1 MAQRGQRMWLGG
13 VGHGPPNLT
22 SCYTSPEMTYI
33 PLPPTP
39 DDSEKAARLA
49 TMKRRATGLL
59 VVVSVIFVAARLL
72 EGRHPWLGW
81 VRATAEAAMVGGL
94 ADWFAV
100 TALFRYPL
108 GIPIPHTAI
117 IPTRKE
123 RIGRSLGNFLQSY
136 FLRRDV
142 LERRLAGLGLARRVV
157 TWASLPENASRIA
170 RQVAQGL
177 ARAAEVMPDD
187 DVKSGLHSTLVA
199 RGRNVH
205 VAPLIGQALL
215 LVAADNRHQRLLDR
229 VLELVQRLLT
239 ENRAMIRDRIATE
252 SPWWVPTAVDEKLY
266 EKLVNG
272 TERIIWEVATQ
283 PDHQL
288 RRQFDRILG
297 EYVEGLRDDP
307 EVIAKAERM
316 KERLLEQPVVEEL
329 AGALWDTARKALV
342 RYASPDAGAPQPLE
356 RGIITAAE
364 AALHNEAL
372 LAEIDESIHGVI
384 LGAVEQYRHEIAAVI
399 ERTVAEWDPN
409 DASRRIEIA
418 VGRDL
423 QFIRINGTLV
433 GGLVGLLLYALS
445 GLIG

>member
-1 MAQRGQRMWLGG
+1 
-13 VGHGPPNLT
+13 
-22 SCYTSPEMTYI
+22 MTYI

-39 DDSEKAARLA
+39 DDSEKAGRLA
-49 TMKRRATGLL
+49 IMKRRATGLL
-59 VVVSVIFVAARLL
+59 VLVTIIFVAARLL
-72 EGRHPWLGW
+72 EGRYPWLGW

-100 TALFRYPL
+100 TALFRYPM

-117 IPTRKE
+117 IPTRKD

-142 LERRLAGLGLARRVV
+142 IERRLAGLGLARRLV
-157 TWASLPENASRIA
+157 TWTAQPANATRIA

-177 ARAAEVMPDD
+177 ARAAEVMPAEE
-187 DVKSGLHSTLVA
+187 VKAGLHNTLVA
-199 RGRNVH
+199 RGRKVQ

-239 ENRAMIRDRIATE
+239 ENREMIRERIANE

-297 EYVEGLRDDP
+297 EYVENLRDDP
-307 EVIAKAERM
+307 EVIARAEHM

-329 AGALWDTARKALV
+329 AGTLWENMRNSLLRHAA
-342 RYASPDAGAPQPLE
+342 ADAPPPEALE
-356 RGIITAAE
+356 RGIVTAAE
-364 AALHNEAL
+364 AALTNEAL
-372 LAEIDESIHGVI
+372 LAEIDESINGVV
-384 LGAVEQYRHEIAAVI
+384 LAAVEQYRHEIAAVI
-399 ERTVAEWDPN
+399 ERTVAEWDPE

-433 GGLVGLLLYALS
+433 GGLVGLLLYAFS
-445 GLIG
+445 GLIP

>member
-1 MAQRGQRMWLGG
+1 
-13 VGHGPPNLT
+13 
-22 SCYTSPEMTYI
+22 MTYI

-39 DDSEKAARLA
+39 DDSEKAERLA
-49 TMKRRATGLL
+49 VMKRRATGLL
-59 VVVSVIFVAARLL
+59 VFVTVVFITARLL
-72 EGRHPWLGW
+72 EDGYPWLGW
-81 VRATAEAAMVGGL
+81 VRAMAEAAMVGGL

-142 LERRLAGLGLARRVV
+142 LERRLAGLGLARRVAA
-157 TWASLPENASRIA
+157 WAAVPENAARIA

-177 ARAAEVMPDD
+177 ARAAEVMPAD
-187 DVKSGLHSTLVA
+187 DVKTGLHNTLVA
-199 RGRNVH
+199 RGRKVQ

-215 LVAADNRHQRLLDR
+215 LIAADNRHQRLLDR

-239 ENRAMIRDRIATE
+239 ENRELIRERIATE
-252 SPWWVPTAVDEKLY
+252 SPWWVPTAIDDKLY

-272 TERIIWEVATQ
+272 TERILWEVATQ

-297 EYVEGLRDDP
+297 EYVENLREDP
-307 EVIAKAERM
+307 EVMAKAESM

-329 AGALWDTARKALV
+329 AGALWESTRKALV
-342 RYASPDAGAPQPLE
+342 RYASPEADAPLPLE
-356 RGIITAAE
+356 RGIVAAAE
-364 AALHNEAL
+364 AALTNDEL
-372 LAEIDESIHGVI
+372 LAEMDQAIHNVV

-399 ERTVAEWDPN
+399 ERTVAEWDPA

-433 GGLVGLLLYALS
+433 GGLVGLLLYGLS
-445 GLIG
+445 HLIG

>member
-1 MAQRGQRMWLGG
+1 
-13 VGHGPPNLT
+13 
-22 SCYTSPEMTYI
+22 MTYI

-39 DDSEKAARLA
+39 DDSEKAQRLA
-49 TMKRRATGLL
+49 AMKRRATGLL
-59 VVVSVIFVAARLL
+59 VFVTVVFVVARLY
-72 EGRHPWLGW
+72 ESRHPSVGW
-81 VRATAEAAMVGGL
+81 VRAMAEAAMVGGL

-100 TALFRYPL
+100 TALFRYPM

-117 IPTRKE
+117 IPNRKE

-142 LERRLAGLGLARRVV
+142 LERRLAGLGLSRRIMA
-157 TWASLPENASRIA
+157 WAALPENAPRIA
-170 RQVAQGL
+170 HQLAQGL
-177 ARAAEVMPDD
+177 ARAAEVVPADEM
-187 DVKSGLHSTLVA
+187 KTGLHNTLVA
-199 RGRNVH
+199 QGRKVH
-205 VAPLIGQALL
+205 VAPLLGQALL

-239 ENRAMIRDRIATE
+239 ENRELIRQRIATE
-252 SPWWVPTAVDEKLY
+252 SPWWVPTAIDDKLY
-266 EKLVNG
+266 AKLVNG

-307 EVIAKAERM
+307 EVIGKAERM

-329 AGALWDTARKALV
+329 AGALWESTQRALI

-364 AALHNEAL
+364 AALKNDAL
-372 LAEIDESIHGVI
+372 LAEIDEAINKVV

-399 ERTVAEWDPN
+399 ERTVAEWDPK
-409 DASRRIEIA
+409 DASQRIEIA

-423 QFIRINGTLV
+423 QFIRINGTIV
-433 GGLVGLLLYALS
+433 GGLVGLLLYAFS
-445 GLIG
+445 HFIG

>member
-1 MAQRGQRMWLGG
+1 
-13 VGHGPPNLT
+13 
-22 SCYTSPEMTYI
+22 MTYV

-39 DDSEKAARLA
+39 DDSEKAERLA
-49 TMKRRATGLL
+49 VMKRRATGLL
-59 VVVSVIFVAARLL
+59 VLMTLVFVVTRLL
-72 EGRHPWLGW
+72 ESRYPWLGW

-142 LERRLAGLGLARRVV
+142 IERRLEGLGLARRVAA
-157 TWASLPENASRIA
+157 WAAEPANARRIA
-170 RQVAQGL
+170 RQLAQGV
-177 ARAAEVMPDD
+177 ARAA
-187 DVKSGLHSTLVA
+187 DVLPGDEMKAGLHNTLVE
-199 RGRNVH
+199 RGRRVK

-215 LVAADNRHQRLLDR
+215 LVAAENRHQRLLDR
-229 VLELVQRLLT
+229 VLELVQRLLH
-239 ENRAMIRDRIATE
+239 ENREMIRERIATE
-252 SPWWVPTAVDEKLY
+252 SPWWVPTAIDEKLY

-272 TERIIWEVATQ
+272 TERILWEVRTQ

-297 EYVEGLRDDP
+297 EYVDGLRDDP
-307 EVIAKAERM
+307 EVIAKAEHM
-316 KERLLEQPVVEEL
+316 KERLLEQPFVEEL
-329 AGALWDTARKALV
+329 AGALWDNMRTSLV
-342 RYASPDAGAPQPLE
+342 RYAEPDAAAPAPVE
-356 RGIITAAE
+356 RGVVAAAE
-364 AALHNEAL
+364 AVLANDAL
-372 LAEIDESIHGVI
+372 LAELDEAIAKVVLS
-384 LGAVEQYRHEIAAVI
+384 AVEQYRAEIAAVI
-399 ERTVAEWDPN
+399 ERTVAEWDPQ

-433 GGLVGLLLYALS
+433 GGLVGLLLYGVSLV
-445 GLIG
+445 LP